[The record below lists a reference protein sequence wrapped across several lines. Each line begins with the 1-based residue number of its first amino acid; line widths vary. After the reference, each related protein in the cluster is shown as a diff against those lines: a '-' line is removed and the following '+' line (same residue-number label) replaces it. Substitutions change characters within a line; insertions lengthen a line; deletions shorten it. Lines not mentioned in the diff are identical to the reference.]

1 MLEFIEITFII
12 LIATIS
18 PGPDFM
24 MVSRNALQHTQ
35 KAGVM
40 TALGIAL
47 GSLLHSSY
55 CILGFAFIISQSLI
69 LFNVIKYIG
78 AIYLIYLGVKGLL
91 EKTPS
96 TESDNEKNIPGLKG
110 IQAFQ
115 QGLFCTTLNPKGIL
129 FFLAFFTIII
139 KPSMPL
145 SIQASYALEITL
157 IDIIWFSAVAFFFS
171 HHKIKMVLGKGL
183 HYVSKLFGGLLILFG
198 LVIFTIAK

>member
-1 MLEFIEITFII
+1 VVEFIEITLII

-24 MVSRNALQHTQ
+24 MVSRNALQYTQ

-55 CILGFAFIISQSLI
+55 CILGLAIIISHSLI

-78 AIYLIYLGVKGLL
+78 AIYLIYLGVRGLF
-91 EKTPS
+91 EKKATMK
-96 TESDNEKNIPGLKG
+96 SDDEKNIAGLTG
-110 IQAFQ
+110 IQAFR
-115 QGLFCTTLNPKGIL
+115 QGLLCTALNPKGIL

-145 SIQASYALEITL
+145 SIQASYALEITI
-157 IDIIWFSAVAFFFS
+157 IDIVWFSAVAFFFS
-171 HHKIKMVLGKGL
+171 HHKIKIIFGKGL
-183 HYVSKLFGGLLILFG
+183 HYISKLFGGFLILFG
-198 LVIFTIAK
+198 LKIFALTQ

>member
-55 CILGFAFIISQSLI
+55 CILGFAIIISRSLI

-78 AIYLIYLGVKGLL
+78 AIYLIYLGVKGLF
-91 EKTPS
+91 EKAS
-96 TESDNEKNIPGLKG
+96 SMESDNEKDIAGLTG
-110 IQAFQ
+110 FQAFR
-115 QGLFCTTLNPKGIL
+115 QGLFCTALNPKGIL

-145 SIQASYALEITL
+145 SIQASYALEIAI
-157 IDIIWFSAVAFFFS
+157 IDVVWFSTVAFFFS
-171 HHKIKMVLGKGL
+171 HHKIKMMLGKGL
-183 HYVSKLFGGLLILFG
+183 HYVSKLFGGFLILFG
-198 LVIFTIAK
+198 LKIFALAK